1 MTSEKAL
8 EKSWLTKIEKVFVGR
23 KIVKVE
29 LLSAK
34 ETDDMDWNG
43 RAVTFQLDNGV
54 RFYPSADD
62 EGNDC
67 GSLFTTAED
76 LPIVPKF

>member
-62 EGNDC
+62 EGNNG
-67 GSLFTTAED
+67 GSLFTTAKD